1 MPLFSIKKRE
11 GSNGSGRRKRENGGS
26 GLGGRVLQRSAGDR
40 ESNAGA
46 EGGSRRGSTSSA
58 AHPRGPGAQSVGA
71 NTAVFRVTVPDNVMP
86 GEEFQVYAGNRIVMA
101 KRSRGLDSGSVPA
114 IFTAI

>member
-1 MPLFSIKKRE
+1 MPLFSKKKRE

-26 GLGGRVLQRSAGDR
+26 GLGGRLLSLSSSDR
-40 ESNAGA
+40 ESNSGA
-46 EGGSRRGSTSSA
+46 DGSA

-86 GEEFQVYAGNRIVMA
+86 GEEFQVYAGNQIGRAHV
-101 KRSRGLDSGSVPA
+101 
-114 IFTAI
+114 